1 MASASRKLLK
11 DLPSEEEMAEIVSDL
26 KSHGPQATAVM
37 GAAYLEHVLEVYLRT
52 VFKPLSKNDDTRMF
66 DGAAGGILG
75 GFSNKIRIAYAMGL
89 IHENPYKT
97 LLLINDIRNVFAH
110 SLHKIDF
117 ENDLLAEDCERLAS
131 FSDPLARAVGI
142 APFSGEPPIEIYSK
156 MVQQLYFSIRL
167 EIQNWGSEAA

>member
-11 DLPSEEEMAEIVSDL
+11 DLPSEEEMAKIVIDL
-26 KSHGPQATAVM
+26 KSHSHQAAAIM

-52 VFKPLSKNDDTRMF
+52 VFRPLSKNDDTRIF

-75 GFSNKIRIAYAMGL
+75 TFSSKIRIAFALGL
-89 IHENPYKT
+89 LPEEDYKV

-117 ENDLLAEDCERLAS
+117 DHSLLTEDCERLAAL
-131 FSDPLARAVGI
+131 SDPLALAVGL
-142 APFSGEPPIEIYSK
+142 APFRGDPPVEIYSK
-156 MVQQLYFSIRL
+156 MVQHLYFSMRIA
-167 EIQNWGSEAA
+167 IQNWGSESE

>member
-1 MASASRKLLK
+1 MA
-11 DLPSEEEMAEIVSDL
+11 DIVSDL

-52 VFKPLSKNDDTRMF
+52 VFRPLSKSEDMRMF

-75 GFSNKIRIAYAMGL
+75 TFSNKIRIAYALGL
-89 IHENPYKT
+89 IHQNPYKI

-117 ENDLLAEDCERLAS
+117 DHALLAEDCERLAS
-131 FSDPLARAVGI
+131 FSDPLARALSL
-142 APFSGEPPIEIYSK
+142 APFGGEPPIEIYSK
-156 MVQQLYFSIRL
+156 MVQHLYFSIRL
-167 EIQNWGSEAA
+167 AIQDYGSEPA